1 MATLRLVRKRFND
14 SISDNFAT
22 TDSNLLRLIG
32 KLERQRE
39 EEPPQENREFTSKME
54 VALTTLNLTRYMQL
68 ILEFRR

>member
-1 MATLRLVRKRFND
+1 MATLRLVRKRFNA
-14 SISDNFAT
+14 SISDNFAIM
-22 TDSNLLRLIG
+22 DSNLLRLIG